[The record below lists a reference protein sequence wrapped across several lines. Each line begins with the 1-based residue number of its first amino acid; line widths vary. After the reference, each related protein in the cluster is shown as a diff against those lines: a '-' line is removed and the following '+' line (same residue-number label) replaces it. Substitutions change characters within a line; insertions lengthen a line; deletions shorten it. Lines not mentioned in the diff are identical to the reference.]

1 MQTRTIDYMAFSDQD
16 LIRELRV
23 RGYET
28 FNPKEYAIEENLWT
42 LDEAIDALKIV
53 NQYNGTH
60 HELSKPQLMG
70 ILNSVL
76 QSDHV
81 RQSIQEELER
91 NIYEHLFED

>member
-28 FNPKEYAIEENLWT
+28 FNPKEYAIEECLWT
-42 LDEAIDALKIV
+42 VDEAIDALKSV
-53 NQYNGTH
+53 NQYNGTN

-70 ILNSVL
+70 ILLGVL
-76 QSDHV
+76 QSPQIMEAI
-81 RQSIQEELER
+81 REELER
-91 NIYEHLFED
+91 NIYENLFED